1 MTDRPAPLTP
11 ADCDLTD
18 FAFMPLDVARL
29 RDSELASN
37 ESPEACWA
45 AVQLWAASWHQ
56 VPAGS
61 IPNDDKWLAK
71 HTGYGRIVKEWMRI
85 RQGALRGWIECSD
98 GRLYHSV
105 VSEKAREAWE
115 AKVEQRYRTEVARV
129 KKHNQRHGTVYVTPD
144 FDAWLSLGRPQGHHL
159 SVPGDKQDKTGDNT
173 GDKASKGKRE
183 GQGQGQGDS
192 ITVTDVTA
200 SDAGSADAELTKV
213 ELWAAGKS
221 ILAEQ
226 GMPKAQCGSFVG
238 KLVKDYGD
246 GVVIDAVRAAVVQRP
261 ADVAQYL
268 VAACKQAN
276 GQRKPVNKQEALEAR
291 NRDLADEMI
300 SEFNAKGAP
309 IEAV

>member
-85 RQGALRGWIECSD
+85 RQGALRGWIECDD

-105 VSEKAREAWE
+105 VSEKAREAWK

-129 KKHNQRHGTVYVTPD
+129 KKHNQRHGTTHTTPE
-144 FDAWLSLGRPQGHHL
+144 FEEWLSLGRPQGHHL
-159 SVPGDKQDKTGDNT
+159 SVPGDKPDKSGDNT
-173 GDKASKGKRE
+173 GDKASKGERE
-183 GQGQGQGDS
+183 GQRQGQGDS
-192 ITVTDVTA
+192 ITVTNVTA

-268 VAACKQAN
+268 VAACQQAN
-276 GQRKPVNKQEALEAR
+276 GQRKPANKQEALEAR
-291 NRDLADEMI
+291 NSAIADAWATEQ
-300 SEFNAKGAP
+300 GA
-309 IEAV
+309 

>member
-85 RQGALRGWIECSD
+85 RQGALRGWIECAD

-105 VSEKAREAWE
+105 VSEKAREAWK

-129 KKHNQRHGTVYVTPD
+129 KKHNQRHGTTHTTPD
-144 FDAWLSLGRPQGHHL
+144 FEEWILLGRPQGQHL
-159 SVPGDKQDKTGDNT
+159 SVPGDKTQIEGDKDR
-173 GDKASKGKRE
+173 DKASKGKRE

-192 ITVTDVTA
+192 YSVTSVTGGKPPLITDPEEIIFVYGLSLLVN
-200 SDAGSADAELTKV
+200 AGTSE
-213 ELWAAGKS
+213 
-221 ILAEQ
+221 
-226 GMPKAQCGSFVG
+226 
-238 KLVKDYGD
+238 
-246 GVVIDAVRAAVVQRP
+246 
-261 ADVAQYL
+261 
-268 VAACKQAN
+268 KQARSFL
-276 GQRKPVNKQEALEAR
+276 GGLRKHHGDSALIDKLRECAKAKVLQPLEWLAAALPPGGATAKPNSQEALEVR
-291 NRDLADEMI
+291 NRKVAEEMI
-300 SEFNAKGAP
+300 AEMAEKTRLEN
-309 IEAV
+309 ETV